1 MSKTR
6 RSNLLSKKVIIVVAI
21 LAVGAVSVILVAS
34 TIAQTTTAQQQ
45 QQYRQRMMMGMMGWS
60 DEAIIIPQIN
70 GSVSLTN
77 ETSNFINENVKVPF
91 VEAAQTAQGQLANGT
106 VLGGHLG
113 MVQGYLVYK
122 FFVVENNTNQAGHLT
137 VIDAGNGDVL
147 YTSEGQPIGSFG
159 HSSIFGP
166 WSGGGGYGHE
176 RGWGGPWKGHWMRE
190 WQ

>member
-1 MSKTR
+1 MSTR

-21 LAVGAVSVILVAS
+21 LAIGAVSVILVAS
-34 TIAQTTTAQQQ
+34 SIAQTTTAQQQ
-45 QQYRQRMMMGMMGWS
+45 QYRQKMMMGMRGWS
-60 DEAIIIPQIN
+60 GEGIIPQIN
-70 GSVSLTN
+70 GSVSVVN

-91 VEAAQTAQGQLANGT
+91 VEAAQTAQGQVTNGT

-113 MVQGYLVYK
+113 VVQGYLVYK
-122 FFVVENNTNQAGHLT
+122 FFVVANNADQAGHLA

-147 YTSEGQPIGSFG
+147 YTSEGQSLGSFG

-166 WSGGGGYGHE
+166 WSGGGHGDG
-176 RGWGGPWKGHWMRE
+176 GWGGPWKGHWMRE